1 MFCTFTC
8 MHPHFTLL
16 SCSFFQL
23 VFFLF
28 LKRGYCRDS
37 HARFTCTH
45 YNTHALAHYTLTVY
59 LQLLYFLIILILRPR
74 GTHLVPRQTIRSRIF
89 GLSTWAIWELTIAGG
104 KKSIKPFRT
113 GRPRTTCTS
122 IAGPLHRDT
131 TLSSRT
137 FRVEGQVSGERV
149 NLPGIRLLFPSASKI
164 PAWLFP
170 SPYWPRLRLGQY
182 VGSESNRRYFLGLE
196 K

>member
-1 MFCTFTC
+1 M
-8 MHPHFTLL
+8 L
-16 SCSFFQL
+16 
-23 VFFLF
+23 
-28 LKRGYCRDS
+28 DS
-37 HARFTCTH
+37 R
-45 YNTHALAHYTLTVY
+45 LTTYIPQAVNNI
-59 LQLLYFLIILILRPR
+59 LYFLHYFTSKRLWSFLSPQFEKKKVTKTPERSGLEPK
-74 GTHLVPRQTIRSRIF
+74 TIRSRIF
-89 GLSTWAIWELTIAGG
+89 GLSTWAICELTIAGG
-104 KKSIKPFRT
+104 KSLSNHF
-113 GRPRTTCTS
+113 
-122 IAGPLHRDT
+122 GPDGQGQPVPAFQRSLHRDT

-182 VGSESNRRYFLGLE
+182 VGSENNRRYFLGLE